1 MRLGDTGTSVVT
13 DLKPKVPET
22 KGPRSSSVTLLK
34 GSQVVARSQELE
46 GIGELDRWSVVRSV
60 KKVSSWIF
68 GCSVGE
74 SNQVFAE
81 DDSSSLQLWFRQLR
95 NCIIFFYLLL
105 QDGEGQRNPRGTSCI
120 KISNESAFCHGQ
132 GAHCKIQRTR
142 NNPPISSP
150 LSFKLSPSSALG

>member
-34 GSQVVARSQELE
+34 GSQVAARSQELE

-60 KKVSSWIF
+60 KKVSSWIL

-74 SNQVFAE
+74 NNQVFAE
-81 DDSSSLQLWFRQLR
+81 DDSSSLQLWFRQLHY
-95 NCIIFFYLLL
+95 FLL
-105 QDGEGQRNPRGTSCI
+105 P
-120 KISNESAFCHGQ
+120 AV
-132 GAHCKIQRTR
+132 TR
-142 NNPPISSP
+142 W
-150 LSFKLSPSSALG
+150 